1 MVNNT
6 KPHIFFVDDE
16 PKICELVAGILEELS
31 PKVSCFTC
39 AEDCLKQLDSQRCDL
54 LITDVKMPG
63 MDGIQLLGKIRRIAP
78 WLPVLVITGY
88 SNIPTAVRAVKGGAV
103 DFVEKPLERNK
114 FLQQVKSILQQNSTT
129 DSYLG
134 KPLTGSEMRVL
145 KLIISGKSNRET
157 AHLLHRSI
165 RTIEVH
171 RNHIMHKLAAENIVD
186 LVKRTAM
193 MGLIEV

>member
-1 MVNNT
+1 M
-6 KPHIFFVDDE
+6 
-16 PKICELVAGILEELS
+16 CEVLGEILKEFS

-63 MDGIQLLGKIRRIAP
+63 MDGIQLLGEIRRSAP

-88 SNIPTAVRAVKGGAV
+88 SNIPMAVRAVKAGAV
-103 DFVEKPLERNK
+103 DFVEKPLEKKR
-114 FLQQVKSILQQNSTT
+114 FLQQVKSILQKSSIN
-129 DSYLG
+129 DSYVG
-134 KPLTGSEMRVL
+134 KPLTGREMRVL
-145 KLIISGKSNRET
+145 KLIISGKSNREI
-157 AHLLHRSI
+157 ARLLHRSI

-193 MGLIEV
+193 MGLVELQTNR